1 MGYLDSV
8 KKFLK
13 NIEIVWRIADIQIKR
28 KLRVSSVAT
37 HALHKEHKQD
47 VKVSRLILLCDD
59 TIEYSSKIPKKLL
72 FGAR

>member
-37 HALHKEHKQD
+37 HILRKEHNAGCALF
-47 VKVSRLILLCDD
+47 SRFLI
-59 TIEYSSKIPKKLL
+59 
-72 FGAR
+72 